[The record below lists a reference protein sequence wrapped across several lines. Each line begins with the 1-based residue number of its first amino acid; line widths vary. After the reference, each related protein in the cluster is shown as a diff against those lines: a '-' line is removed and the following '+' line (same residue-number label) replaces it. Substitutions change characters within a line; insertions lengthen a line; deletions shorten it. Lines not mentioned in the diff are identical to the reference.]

1 MRIRRGLALVM
12 ALLLTLLF
20 ALPAGADETG
30 TYDFILN
37 DEILK
42 FSTETP
48 VVEKDG
54 FTCVPFDYFFRQFGG
69 SYIYD
74 DTIRNL
80 TWFHFGT
87 TYSFN
92 ISTCTVNREPPVPAP
107 AFYENGAYYLPMEF
121 IAEQLGYIFTKLPN
135 GTCRLV
141 TREKLNFA
149 DEDFMLM
156 YSSMYSGGSTER
168 TRPNFYL
175 VVPGQPSS
183 NTAEIL
189 SALDRYGVS
198 ATFFMTEEAMRANP
212 ALTRLIVSSGHPYGF
227 TLPES
232 GDMLA
237 WRRHAR
243 LRRAGKRDASEDDP
257 SQDGAH
263 LRRLEEGDPL
273 GREPLGTR
281 KGRLSRLGQQ
291 LLAADPRCG
300 RSRRGLAKFEQA
312 AAAAQIQQLRH
323 ADRDRALKLSAR
335 PFRAGRCGAD
345 LPCHCR
351 RDGGALKPLERAA
364 IRKDD

>member
-1 MRIRRGLALVM
+1 MRIRRGLALLM

-30 TYDFILN
+30 TYDFIFN

-42 FSTETP
+42 FSAETP

-92 ISTCTVNREPPVPAP
+92 ISTGTCTVDREAPVPAP
-107 AFYENGAYYLPMEF
+107 AFYQNGAYYLPMEF
-121 IAEQLGYIFTKLPN
+121 IAEQLGYIFTRLPN

-156 YSSMYSGGSTER
+156 YSSMYSEGSTER
-168 TRPNFYL
+168 ARPNFYL

-212 ALTRLIVSSGHPYGF
+212 ALTRLIVSSGYPYGF

-237 WRRHAR
+237 YVERANEMLQKMTRRKTALTFVASKENTLSAESRQTLEGAGYLVWDSNFSLPTSGADDPAGDLQNLNTLLR
-243 LRRAGKRDASEDDP
+243 LRKFNSVVTLTGIGLSSYLPALSELDAAGQISLVTAGEM
-257 SQDGAH
+257 
-263 LRRLEEGDPL
+263 E
-273 GREPLGTR
+273 EPL
-281 KGRLSRLGQQ
+281 SRW
-291 LLAADPRCG
+291 
-300 RSRRGLAKFEQA
+300 SE
-312 AAAAQIQQLRH
+312 LR
-323 ADRDRALKLSAR
+323 
-335 PFRAGRCGAD
+335 
-345 LPCHCR
+345 
-351 RDGGALKPLERAA
+351 
-364 IRKDD
+364 